1 VKFITDVKQKNSS
14 VFIFIPRQQ
23 TERNRKKTS
32 KTANELDLNTLL
44 DHLEQIDDIYRSIEI
59 RYELFVNLLEDKYDG
74 ALSAYQAYDVVR
86 MMVKITIFMLNMST

>member
-1 VKFITDVKQKNSS
+1 
-14 VFIFIPRQQ
+14 
-23 TERNRKKTS
+23 
-32 KTANELDLNTLL
+32 LL